1 MKKLARFVVSVKKE
15 LKKVRWLGKKDLATY
30 SVATI
35 SFVVIFMAFF
45 SLSDAILSVIRTVIG

>member
-1 MKKLARFVVSVKKE
+1 MKKLARFFVGVKKE
-15 LKKVRWLGKKDLATY
+15 LKKVRWLSKKDLATY

-45 SLSDAILSVIRTVIG
+45 AASDALLTALRMVIK

>member
-35 SFVVIFMAFF
+35 SFVIIFMAFF

>member
-1 MKKLARFVVSVKKE
+1 MKKLARFVISVKKE

-35 SFVVIFMAFF
+35 SFVIIFMAFF